1 MKTAHRNVTLSL
13 PEPLLRKFKV
23 YAAKR
28 NRSMTS
34 LAADAIEKLMEPNA
48 DEEVVK
54 RRMLERLKNPPNLG
68 TGGKISW
75 TRDEIH
81 ER

>member
-1 MKTAHRNVTLSL
+1 MDQHHNVTLSL
-13 PEPLLRKFKV
+13 PRPLLQQFRV

-34 LAADAIEKLMEPNA
+34 IMTDAIRTLLDNKDETERAAQRAIERMRNA
-48 DEEVVK
+48 PDW
-54 RRMLERLKNPPNLG
+54 G
-68 TGGKISW
+68 TRGKITW